1 MKRLLKYFFYK
12 IYSFSLSNGQKD
24 AGWAMTIVA
33 LFVLANLYSIFDIIL
48 ILTKTKLPELGNFVV
63 MAVCGLILFSVYAL
77 LMKNDKAEIIVTI
90 TLFIYTGSVVR
101 SLNA

>member
-1 MKRLLKYFFYK
+1 
-12 IYSFSLSNGQKD
+12 
-24 AGWAMTIVA
+24 MTIVA

-77 LMKNDKAEIIVTI
+77 LMKNDKAEIIVKEFRSEPTKMLGLNFALAIYIILTI